1 MKCVLGLITQR
12 AVIDLQ
18 SLERNLVFMDTGCWS
33 SFGLVPMNSH
43 QLVVFEEKVF
53 CIHGLS
59 SCWSSFG
66 VVPMN
71 SQQLGVFEEGSW
83 DLWSLVDDIM
93 G

>member
-1 MKCVLGLITQR
+1 
-12 AVIDLQ
+12 
-18 SLERNLVFMDTGCWS
+18 
-33 SFGLVPMNSH
+33 MNSH